1 MTNIS
6 FEINIVN
13 SYMMKLFFQIIVLFR
28 YSTVLDICILL
39 WNVYIFLQNFD
50 VFCSHMQ

>member
-6 FEINIVN
+6 FEMNIVN
-13 SYMMKLFFQIIVLFR
+13 SYTMKLFFQIIVLLR
-28 YSTVLDICILL
+28 YSTVSNICILF